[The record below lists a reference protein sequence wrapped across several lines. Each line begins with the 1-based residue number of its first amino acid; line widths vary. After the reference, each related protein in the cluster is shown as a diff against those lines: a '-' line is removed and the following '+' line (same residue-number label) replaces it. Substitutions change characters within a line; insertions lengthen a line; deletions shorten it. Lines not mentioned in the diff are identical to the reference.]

1 MSRIHIPVPL
11 QTLMSH
17 LNEEIYICSLLLT
30 RPWLVLGKAAKLWPS
45 PERLDSKIGFWMPFA
60 SFLRPKRPAKKKKKA
75 KTRKLSQK
83 PANTR
88 KS

>member
-11 QTLMSH
+11 ETLMSH

-30 RPWLVLGKAAKLWPS
+30 GSWLVLGKAAKLWPS
-45 PERLDSKIGFWMPFA
+45 PKRLDSKIGFWLPSA
-60 SFLRPKRPAKKKKKA
+60 SFLRPKRSAKNP
-75 KTRKLSQK
+75 QK